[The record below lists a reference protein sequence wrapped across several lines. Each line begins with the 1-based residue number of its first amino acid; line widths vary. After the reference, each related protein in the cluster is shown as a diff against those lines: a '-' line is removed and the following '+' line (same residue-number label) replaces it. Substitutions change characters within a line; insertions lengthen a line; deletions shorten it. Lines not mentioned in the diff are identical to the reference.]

1 MSDNNYALVDSN
13 IPLYQM
19 IIHGC
24 INYSTDLLNYDDSED
39 MTLTV
44 LQMIETGSAPHYVF
58 TKQPSSRMKDTGMN
72 RFYATTFVTWK
83 TEATD
88 IYNRVNEAL
97 RYVSGAQIVGH
108 EISGDMRCVTYSNG
122 VKIYINYGDEP
133 QTMNGVTVPAMSYG
147 MEGK

>member
-1 MSDNNYALVDSN
+1 MNTRMDKYYKENTLEMSR
-13 IPLYQM
+13 
-19 IIHGC
+19 
-24 INYSTDLLNYDDSED
+24 TDRN
-39 MTLTV
+39 
-44 LQMIETGSAPHYVF
+44 Q
-58 TKQPSSRMKDTGMN
+58 N
-72 RFYATTFVTWK
+72 
-83 TEATD
+83 